1 MIHSMQYKLTQKH
14 NPANRREPAKWYA
27 SPLNNGKISAFQLNR
42 QVIMRSKLDKDIV
55 KKVVD
60 ITAEELS
67 RLLME
72 GFSVAFHDMGTF
84 RVSFSSEG
92 AKKTEDFQPEMIN
105 NIKVIF
111 TPSVKLQETIK
122 NAINKNTH

>member
-1 MIHSMQYKLTQKH
+1 MQYKLTQKH
-14 NPANRREPAKWYA
+14 NPANRGEAAKWYA

-42 QVIMRSKLDKDIV
+42 QVIIQSKLDKDIV

-60 ITAEELS
+60 ITADEIS
-67 RLLME
+67 KLLTE
-72 GFSVAFHDMGTF
+72 GYSVMFDNMGTF

-92 AKKTEDFQPEMIN
+92 VEEKEDFSPEMIN

-111 TPSVKLQETIK
+111 TPSVEFHEKLKTNILSTQ
-122 NAINKNTH
+122 